1 MSGREMR
8 LIEAEAL
15 LVAGQWQQAMP
26 IINQIRTSKISTT
39 TGKALEPWPATT
51 LAEAWTAFRRERGIE
66 LWIEGRR
73 LNDLRRWK
81 ADKRPGS
88 LHPLED
94 PANPKTYLS
103 PNQALCIPIS
113 DAERETNPNLRT

>member
-1 MSGREMR
+1 MR

-15 LVAGQWQQAMP
+15 LVGGNFQGAME
-26 IINQIRTSKISTT
+26 IMNRLRATKISTK
-39 TGKALEPWPATT
+39 TGEPLPALTAANA
-51 LAEAWTAFRRERGIE
+51 AEAWTHLRRERGIE

-81 ADKRPGS
+81 ANNTPGT

-94 PANPKTYLS
+94 PSNPQTYLS
-103 PNQALCIPIS
+103 SSQTLCVPIS
-113 DAERETNPNLRT
+113 DAELETNKNLVG